1 VEVLPLTVVNLLQ
14 NVSSEALKCDAAI
27 TLESASSETLAV
39 DLGKVSLC
47 DPVVTKQTNALMSDS
62 NTDADDDSEGVLQL
76 VEPIDDKSE
85 FGNTELEDLVLK
97 EGPQQILQLTL
108 QFQADDFMREE
119 IVNSDDYADWI
130 QWISDAE
137 KGK

>member
-14 NVSSEALKCDAAI
+14 NVSSEVLKCDAAI

-62 NTDADDDSEGVLQL
+62 SLNSET
-76 VEPIDDKSE
+76 P
-85 FGNTELEDLVLK
+85 NLK
-97 EGPQQILQLTL
+97 I
-108 QFQADDFMREE
+108 
-119 IVNSDDYADWI
+119 WC
-130 QWISDAE
+130 
-137 KGK
+137 